1 MLLMNPIVDI
11 LTGASNGL
19 REVWSNKVRTL
30 LSMSGIILGVAAL
43 VAMVGIVQGMLSNMR
58 ASFERSGGVLRL
70 EVHPR
75 EAPEYQ
81 QHIAGI
87 SPGMTW
93 RDIVAIEKAIPLADY
108 VTPIVDMGWES
119 FIADGRRERAKLHGV
134 TPSFAG
140 ISNRKLD
147 YGRFIADSDIDAK
160 SPVIVVGSYI
170 AGDLFRNLKNVVG
183 QQLRVRGQVYTVVG
197 QFKPTAP
204 RGLGRSRRGWNYEDR
219 MNYIPAT
226 TAMSRY
232 KGDDG
237 VDRIEIL
244 ASSVEAMPDL
254 MSQIN
259 NTLTQTHRGIQD
271 FEIRTQDEQMQELK
285 KLENSFTY
293 SLGGIAGISLIVGG
307 IGIMNVMLASVS
319 ERIREIGVRKAI
331 GARGHDIFI
340 QFLAEAVVISILGGF
355 FGLIA
360 SVGLLT
366 LAQDLIPEG
375 ENISSMPVMAMF
387 YGFLFSSLIGLA
399 SGIYPAMRASRLDP
413 IDALRYE

>member
-1 MLLMNPIVDI
+1 MNPITDI
-11 LTGASNGL
+11 YTGASNGL

-43 VAMVGIVQGMLSNMR
+43 VAVVGIVQGMLSNMR

-70 EVHPR
+70 EVYPR
-75 EAPEYQ
+75 EAPEAQ

-93 RDIVAIEKAIPLADY
+93 RDIGAIENAIPLAAY
-108 VTPIVDMGWES
+108 VTPIVDMRWER
-119 FIADGRRERAKLHGV
+119 FIANGRREGAILHGV
-134 TPSFAG
+134 TPDFAG
-140 ISNRKLD
+140 ISKRKLD
-147 YGRFIADSDIDAK
+147 YGRFIADSDIAAK
-160 SPVIVVGSYI
+160 SPVIVVGSHI
-170 AGDLFRNLKNVVG
+170 ADDLFRNMENVVG
-183 QQLRVRGQVYTVVG
+183 QHVRVRGQVYTVVG
-197 QFKPTAP
+197 QFESTAT
-204 RGLGRSRRGWNYEDR
+204 RGFGSGHRGWNYEDR
-219 MNYIPAT
+219 INYIPAT

-232 KGDDG
+232 QGDDG
-237 VDRIEIL
+237 VNRIEIL
-244 ASSVEAMPDL
+244 AGSVETMPDL
-254 MSQIN
+254 INQID

-271 FEIRTQDEQMQELK
+271 FEIRRQDEQMQELK

-293 SLGGIAGISLIVGG
+293 SLGGIAGISLLVGG

-340 QFLAEAVVISILGGF
+340 QFLAEAVVISILGGL
-355 FGLIA
+355 FGLVA
-360 SVGLLT
+360 SVGLLS

-375 ENISSMPVMAMF
+375 ENISSMPVTAMF
-387 YGFLFSSLIGLA
+387 FGFLFSSLIGLA